1 VTAGDVAARAGL
13 QLSDAS
19 SALNALAADTGAT
32 LQVSDAGDLL
42 YVYRPGVRAALAS
55 KSWRLRPAPA
65 LAQAQRTG
73 AFLVRTA
80 FGATLLISIVVV
92 FAAITLLL
100 SSKSDERDDRR
111 RSSGSFG
118 GSGVR
123 LGFNMLDFYFWD
135 PYAMRRRRAELA
147 ANPGLEMG
155 FLESVFSFVFGDGDP
170 NEDFEPRRWEAVGA
184 LITRAGGVVTAEQLA
199 PLLEPPAAR
208 GAGARG
214 ASLAGASAFDDEAF
228 VLPALTR
235 FGGVP
240 EVTPAGG
247 IVYRFPDLQRSGAAP
262 APEAKR
268 GRGAAAA
275 SSAVAPAPLS
285 ERAWEF
291 TAAPAANVAL
301 TLLLGAANAAGVIWL
316 AQLLG
321 DPAIAARA
329 GADSVTAIRALLPA
343 LQVYAA
349 LFFTLPAVRYLQL
362 GARNAAIA
370 ARNGLRRD
378 AARVLAAP
386 PPAVAAKLDA
396 ARAGA
401 ARTLLG
407 DDQVV
412 FSSDAKDARAAAA
425 ATADEGAEFE
435 RRLAEREAQ
444 RKSGGGSSGG
454 KGGSGGW

>member
-1 VTAGDVAARAGL
+1 
-13 QLSDAS
+13 
-19 SALNALAADTGAT
+19 
-32 LQVSDAGDLL
+32 
-42 YVYRPGVRAALAS
+42 
-55 KSWRLRPAPA
+55 
-65 LAQAQRTG
+65 
-73 AFLVRTA
+73 
-80 FGATLLISIVVV
+80 V

-111 RSSGSFG
+111 RSSSNSFG
-118 GSGVR
+118 GSGMR

-147 ANPGLEMG
+147 ANPNLEMG

-170 NEDFEPRRWEAVGA
+170 NEDLEQRRWEAVGA

-235 FGGVP
+235 FAGVP
-240 EVTPAGG
+240 EVTPQGG

-262 APEAKR
+262 PPAASKR
-268 GRGAAAA
+268 GRGAASGASA
-275 SSAVAPAPLS
+275 SSGAPLAPAPLS

-291 TAAPAANVAL
+291 TAAPAGNVAM

-316 AQLLG
+316 ASLLG

-329 GADSVTAIRALLPA
+329 GAESVAAIRTMLPA

-407 DDQVV
+407 DDRVV

-444 RKSGGGSSGG
+444 RKRGGGSSS
-454 KGGSGGW
+454 GGSKGSSSDGW